1 MGADDRVSYV
11 NANGIRI
18 AYETFG
24 APTDPPVVLVTGLAV
39 QMLAWPDELCADLA
53 ARGYYV
59 VRADNRDIGLSTH
72 IPAAGPLSTL
82 GLLRRRPPYTIA
94 DMAAD
99 TAGLIKALGLRPV
112 HLMGVSMG
120 GFISQT
126 VALNHPEVIGT
137 LTLLMTSPGSP
148 LVGLPRPEVA
158 WRMLRG
164 IPAVDRAA
172 AIEAAIETFQRIG
185 SPGYPFD
192 DKLIRDIA
200 GRSYDRDYDASGRRR
215 QLAAVIAQPDRT
227 KRLGEITAP
236 TLVLHGLADPVIAP
250 SGGLALARGI
260 QGARFVG
267 FSGMGH
273 DLPRALWPT
282 VVDELVAHFAQG

>member
-1 MGADDRVSYV
+1 MQADDGVRYV
-11 NANGIRI
+11 DANGIRI

-24 APTDPPVVLVTGLAV
+24 APTDPAVVLVTGLAV

-53 ARGYYV
+53 ARGCYV

-72 IPAAGPLSTL
+72 IPASGPLSTL

-99 TAGLIKALGLRPV
+99 TAGLITALGLRPV
-112 HLMGVSMG
+112 HLIGVSMG

-148 LVGLPRPEVA
+148 LVGLPRPGVA

-164 IPAVDRAA
+164 IPAVDREA
-172 AIEAAIETFQRIG
+172 AIEAALETFQRIG

-236 TLVLHGLADPVIAP
+236 TLVLHGLSDPVIAA